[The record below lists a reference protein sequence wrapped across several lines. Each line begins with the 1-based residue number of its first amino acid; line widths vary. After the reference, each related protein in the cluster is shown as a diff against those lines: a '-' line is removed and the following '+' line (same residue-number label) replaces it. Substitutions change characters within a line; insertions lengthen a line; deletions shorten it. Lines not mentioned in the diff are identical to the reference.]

1 MGIGWDQNQWKD
13 NSYPDNKALN
23 IAFPKTP
30 VVLKRV
36 DGHAYLVNN
45 KAIEMAMINEN
56 TKIEGGQIIRKKGK
70 LTGLFIDNAMD
81 LINGIIPEFSREQK
95 VNAYQAAQ
103 ELCFVNGLTTVT
115 EAGLSKEN
123 IYLLDSL
130 QKSDLLKIRVYA
142 MIENDRK
149 SIDHFMDSGIL
160 KTAQLNVRSVKIY
173 ADGALG
179 SRGAALKSDY
189 SDQKGHRGSLL
200 LTKDSIKQIAS
211 LLAKNSFQLNTHAI
225 GDAANQMVL
234 EAYNE
239 VLDSIEDPRWR
250 IEHAQVM
257 SPEDFQMFN
266 DKIIPS
272 VQPLHATSDMNW
284 AVKRIGIQRLKG
296 AYAYKDLL
304 DWSGLLALGTD
315 FPVEEINPFQT
326 FYAAVSRKPPGAWS
340 SQAPFQEKNA
350 LSRYEALLGITKWAA
365 YASFEENE
373 KGSIEVGKYADFVIL
388 DQDIM
393 RVAIDRVIDTKIVA
407 TILNGK
413 IVFSNRL

>member
-1 MGIGWDQNQWKD
+1 M
-13 NSYPDNKALN
+13 
-23 IAFPKTP
+23 
-30 VVLKRV
+30 
-36 DGHAYLVNN
+36 
-45 KAIEMAMINEN
+45 
-56 TKIEGGQIIRKKGK
+56 
-70 LTGLFIDNAMD
+70 
-81 LINGIIPEFSREQK
+81 
-95 VNAYQAAQ
+95 
-103 ELCFVNGLTTVT
+103 
-115 EAGLSKEN
+115 
-123 IYLLDSL
+123 
-130 QKSDLLKIRVYA
+130 
-142 MIENDRK
+142 
-149 SIDHFMDSGIL
+149 
-160 KTAQLNVRSVKIY
+160 
-173 ADGALG
+173 
-179 SRGAALKSDY
+179 
-189 SDQKGHRGSLL
+189 
-200 LTKDSIKQIAS
+200 
-211 LLAKNSFQLNTHAI
+211 NTHAI

-234 EAYNE
+234 EAYNG

>member
-1 MGIGWDQNQWKD
+1 
-13 NSYPDNKALN
+13 
-23 IAFPKTP
+23 
-30 VVLKRV
+30 
-36 DGHAYLVNN
+36 
-45 KAIEMAMINEN
+45 
-56 TKIEGGQIIRKKGK
+56 
-70 LTGLFIDNAMD
+70 
-81 LINGIIPEFSREQK
+81 
-95 VNAYQAAQ
+95 
-103 ELCFVNGLTTVT
+103 
-115 EAGLSKEN
+115 
-123 IYLLDSL
+123 
-130 QKSDLLKIRVYA
+130 
-142 MIENDRK
+142 
-149 SIDHFMDSGIL
+149 
-160 KTAQLNVRSVKIY
+160 
-173 ADGALG
+173 
-179 SRGAALKSDY
+179 
-189 SDQKGHRGSLL
+189 
-200 LTKDSIKQIAS
+200 
-211 LLAKNSFQLNTHAI
+211 
-225 GDAANQMVL
+225 MVL
-234 EAYNE
+234 EAYNG

-284 AVKRIGIQRLKG
+284 AVKRIGIKRLKG

-315 FPVEEINPFQT
+315 FPVEEISPFQN